1 MTRIKGLIDKI
12 KKFFCNIFKE
22 KNSNVL
28 TENEEVSIDDRTIF
42 YNLSP
47 TKVDS
52 KGIYIKALE
61 YSTSN
66 DEISNIAITGK
77 YGAGKTSI
85 IKTYEEIHKEKNILN
100 VSLASFKD
108 NNMDDEISIERN
120 ILQQLFYTV
129 NAKKIPYSRFK
140 RINNLKSLD
149 MIKKLLIT
157 AILVISIMITWCL
170 LLNPQSVNKESVINS
185 LKLIK
190 EYYFY
195 SFFRG
200 LITIALLGIF
210 IGSMSI
216 VIYSIYK
223 KIATTIELSNF
234 KLKKENIEIELGKK
248 NADCNSIFNKY
259 LDELIYFFETTN
271 YDIVVIEDLDR
282 FKNCNEVFI
291 ELREL
296 NILINKCE
304 SIKRKI
310 KFVYAIK
317 DDLFVDKERTKFF
330 DFIIPVIPVIN
341 STNSREKMLE
351 KIRENGLENDI
362 SIEYIKDITL
372 YIDDMRILNN
382 VINEFNIYR
391 KNLQIS
397 NLISEKLFSIIVLKN
412 LYPKLFSDL
421 QERKGMIY
429 ELFTNKKQRLGEYI
443 KQLKEYKRDLQNEE
457 RRLKLNKNYS
467 IKNLKML
474 LWLQI
479 TDIIGKDEKRIRINN
494 KYVTEEEFIS
504 DKHNIKDLKGA
515 NIHYNYTIRTFEQI
529 MEEIPEEYRI
539 DVDEIEERD
548 NVDNI
553 EDDIGALEYEID
565 NVDRILSK
573 LTLIEDISMINLI
586 KEFGIENIL
595 NKEEKE
601 NDLLRFLL
609 TNGYIS
615 EDYEEY
621 INYFYEGTLKQSD
634 KEFLMNIKAQREMK
648 YDYKLVEKAEVLENL
663 QDKYFETQEI
673 LNYDLVD
680 YILQNNEKYIA
691 KTEKLFEQ
699 LKNEKKKVIRF
710 CTAYIQRGENIEQFV
725 GKLCDNWNNIWN
737 YFYNN
742 GTYEEKELY
751 LCTILKYA
759 DIKTIVKVNETGN
772 LEKTICNKNDFIKI
786 FTTDKEIHK
795 AKEII
800 KVLDIKFEN
809 LDEEDLTSKLGEYI
823 ISNNCYIIREEILDA
838 ILRQRYKIDDENIKM
853 RNYSSIIETN
863 DSQLIEYID
872 DNIEEYITNIIM
884 SENKIINDNEK
895 YILRLLNS
903 ENIARNQKQDIIKK
917 QRQII
922 KDINSCNIE
931 LWKKLINNNRVN
943 ISWNNII
950 SYYLE
955 NELDDELISY
965 INLNCEVL
973 SKSKIDEIN
982 EFDIETYEKICTD
995 LAKEEKVTED
1005 IIVSIT
1011 YTVHEGVLNLNLSN
1025 SRIKLMIER
1034 EILPVQNSTYT
1045 LLRENYKELIP
1056 NYIEVNVK
1064 FFIEEYD
1071 NLNCDTDD
1079 VKGILLNKNI
1089 DVNDKLDII
1098 AILDDNMGCDDI
1110 ESAKLYYSLLIEHG
1124 RHVPIP
1130 IRLLQDIME
1139 YLDEEEALKILID
1152 QAEDIE
1158 EEDISACL
1166 LKLNYPYNEIPT
1178 KSIPKIKKS
1187 KITDKFIEML
1197 RMKKISYISTIK
1209 EKPEYYIVN
1218 KRRK

>member
-1 MTRIKGLIDKI
+1 LD
-12 KKFFCNIFKE
+12 IFS
-22 KNSNVL
+22 SN
-28 TENEEVSIDDRTIF
+28 
-42 YNLSP
+42 
-47 TKVDS
+47 
-52 KGIYIKALE
+52 
-61 YSTSN
+61 
-66 DEISNIAITGK
+66 
-77 YGAGKTSI
+77 
-85 IKTYEEIHKEKNILN
+85 
-100 VSLASFKD
+100 
-108 NNMDDEISIERN
+108 
-120 ILQQLFYTV
+120 
-129 NAKKIPYSRFK
+129 
-140 RINNLKSLD
+140 
-149 MIKKLLIT
+149 
-157 AILVISIMITWCL
+157 
-170 LLNPQSVNKESVINS
+170 
-185 LKLIK
+185 
-190 EYYFY
+190 
-195 SFFRG
+195 SFF
-200 LITIALLGIF
+200 
-210 IGSMSI
+210 
-216 VIYSIYK
+216 
-223 KIATTIELSNF
+223 
-234 KLKKENIEIELGKK
+234 
-248 NADCNSIFNKY
+248 
-259 LDELIYFFETTN
+259 
-271 YDIVVIEDLDR
+271 
-282 FKNCNEVFI
+282 
-291 ELREL
+291 
-296 NILINKCE
+296 
-304 SIKRKI
+304 
-310 KFVYAIK
+310 
-317 DDLFVDKERTKFF
+317 
-330 DFIIPVIPVIN
+330 
-341 STNSREKMLE
+341 
-351 KIRENGLENDI
+351 
-362 SIEYIKDITL
+362 
-372 YIDDMRILNN
+372 
-382 VINEFNIYR
+382 
-391 KNLQIS
+391 
-397 NLISEKLFSIIVLKN
+397 
-412 LYPKLFSDL
+412 
-421 QERKGMIY
+421 
-429 ELFTNKKQRLGEYI
+429 
-443 KQLKEYKRDLQNEE
+443 
-457 RRLKLNKNYS
+457 
-467 IKNLKML
+467 
-474 LWLQI
+474 
-479 TDIIGKDEKRIRINN
+479 
-494 KYVTEEEFIS
+494 
-504 DKHNIKDLKGA
+504 
-515 NIHYNYTIRTFEQI
+515 
-529 MEEIPEEYRI
+529 
-539 DVDEIEERD
+539 
-548 NVDNI
+548 
-553 EDDIGALEYEID
+553 
-565 NVDRILSK
+565 
-573 LTLIEDISMINLI
+573 
-586 KEFGIENIL
+586 
-595 NKEEKE
+595 
-601 NDLLRFLL
+601 
-609 TNGYIS
+609 
-615 EDYEEY
+615 
-621 INYFYEGTLKQSD
+621 
-634 KEFLMNIKAQREMK
+634 
-648 YDYKLVEKAEVLENL
+648 
-663 QDKYFETQEI
+663 
-673 LNYDLVD
+673 D

-1158 EEDISACL
+1158 EEDISA
-1166 LKLNYPYNEIPT
+1166 Y
-1178 KSIPKIKKS
+1178 S
-1187 KITDKFIEML
+1187 
-1197 RMKKISYISTIK
+1197 
-1209 EKPEYYIVN
+1209 
-1218 KRRK
+1218 